1 MFKACMPV
9 TLFGD
14 VIHG

>member
-1 MFKACMPV
+1 MPI

-14 VIHG
+14 VIHR

>member
-1 MFKACMPV
+1 MTSCMLMM
-9 TLFGD
+9 LFGD